1 MLIDDLF
8 DESFIDPE
16 VEDYIN
22 FLEADEQDNTG
33 FLTKKRINEHAAK
46 CLICS
51 WYIQIDSSI

>member
-33 FLTKKRINEHAAK
+33 F
-46 CLICS
+46 
-51 WYIQIDSSI
+51 